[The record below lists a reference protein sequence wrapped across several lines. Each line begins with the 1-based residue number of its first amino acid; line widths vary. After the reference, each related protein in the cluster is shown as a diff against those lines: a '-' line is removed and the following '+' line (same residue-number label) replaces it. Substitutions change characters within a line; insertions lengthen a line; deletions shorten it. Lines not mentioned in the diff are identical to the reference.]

1 MACGLR
7 LLNVILEKGPAM
19 ADTKEVLVM
28 MKDVAKTR
36 IQMLKDGVTF
46 HDAAKREYYLREYER
61 KLRDIEKLIRRLNLR
76 LVYTCNERPHGDRP
90 Q

>member
-1 MACGLR
+1 MIKDS
-7 LLNVILEKGPAM
+7 NM

-28 MKDVAKTR
+28 MKDVAKSR

-46 HDAAKREYYLREYER
+46 HDAAKREYYLREYEK
-61 KLRDIEKLIRRLNLR
+61 KLRDIEQLIRRLNLR
-76 LVYTCNERPHGDRP
+76 LVYSCKNEPQIDRF

>member
-1 MACGLR
+1 MT
-7 LLNVILEKGPAM
+7 
-19 ADTKEVLVM
+19 DTKEVLVM

-46 HDAAKREYYLREYER
+46 HDAAKREYYLREYEK
-61 KLRDIEKLIRRLNLR
+61 KLRDIEQLIRRLNLR
-76 LVYTCNERPHGDRP
+76 LVYSCKNEPQIDRI